1 MISCERDKM
10 SERYISVTE
19 NDFLAMASVKEEK
32 PQEKATMSISQ
43 VKPQM
48 RNRKT
53 LDSFYRNYFDVLC
66 GFLRRR
72 YGNGP
77 PDPEDVAQAT
87 FERISELDGLA
98 EIRNPR
104 GFLFTIAGRI
114 FIDKTRKRAVSDK
127 YIAQLLNLN
136 GVQVEEITPE
146 RVYSAREDFKAILN
160 TLKNIGPKHR
170 EVVLRHRI
178 LGQTYD
184 EISCA
189 TDLSPASISRYL
201 KMAMATV
208 FNKAHQN
215 EDGKGE

>member
-1 MISCERDKM
+1 M
-10 SERYISVTE
+10 SEKYISVAE
-19 NDFLAMASVKEEK
+19 NDFLAMAAVKK
-32 PQEKATMSISQ
+32 TVPQKVIKTST
-43 VKPQM
+43 PQINTEM
-48 RNRKT
+48 KNRKI
-53 LDSFYRNYFDVLC
+53 LDNFYRNHFDALC
-66 GFLRRR
+66 GFLHQR

-87 FERISELDGLA
+87 FERISGLDGLVD
-98 EIRNPR
+98 IRNPR

-114 FIDKTRKRAVSDK
+114 FIDRIRKRAVSDK
-127 YIAQLLNLN
+127 YIDQLLNLN
-136 GVQVEEITPE
+136 GVAVEEITPE

-160 TLKNIGPKHR
+160 DLKNMSPIHR

-189 TDLSPASISRYL
+189 TELSPASISRYL
-201 KMAMATV
+201 KVAMTIV

>member
-1 MISCERDKM
+1 M

-19 NDFLAMASVKEEK
+19 KDFLGMALVKK
-32 PQEKATMSISQ
+32 KAPQEKTTIPIQQSNSEI
-43 VKPQM
+43 K
-48 RNRKT
+48 NRKI
-53 LDSFYRNYFDVLC
+53 LDNFYRNYFDILC

-114 FIDKTRKRAVSDK
+114 FIDKIRKRAVSEK
-127 YIAQLLNLN
+127 YIDQLLNLN
-136 GVQVEEITPE
+136 GIQVEEITPE

-160 TLKNIGPKHR
+160 NLKNVSPKHR

-184 EISCA
+184 EISRA
-189 TDLSPASISRYL
+189 TELSPASISRYL
-201 KMAMATV
+201 KIAMATV
-208 FNKAHQN
+208 FNNAHQN
-215 EDGKGE
+215 EDGKGK

>member
-1 MISCERDKM
+1 M
-10 SERYISVTE
+10 SDRYISVTE
-19 NDFLAMASVKEEK
+19 NDFIAMASVKEEA
-32 PQEKATMSISQ
+32 PQEKLILPISQ
-43 VKPQM
+43 INPEMK
-48 RNRKT
+48 NRKT
-53 LDSFYRNYFDVLC
+53 LDNLYRNYFDVLC
-66 GFLRRR
+66 GLLRRR

-98 EIRNPR
+98 KIRNPR
-104 GFLFTIAGRI
+104 GFLITIAGRI

-127 YIAQLLNLN
+127 YINQLLNLN
-136 GVQVEEITPE
+136 GIQVEEITPE
-146 RVYSAREDFKAILN
+146 RVYSAREDFKTILN
-160 TLKNIGPKHR
+160 DLKNVGPKHR

-189 TDLSPASISRYL
+189 TELSPASISRYL